1 MISTYLAMQNAIL
14 ARNMAVSRMMQN
26 SGLMLSGLSF
36 GNSQPLQPS
45 FAGADIFELQNK
57 ADETKITVYKKLEE
71 ELSKALKWHINN
83 STPKF
88 GGVDY
93 KA

>member
-14 ARNMAVSRMMQN
+14 ARNMTISNDNKYV
-26 SGLMLSGLSF
+26 
-36 GNSQPLQPS
+36 
-45 FAGADIFELQNK
+45 AGADIFELQNK